1 MVSTRSSVGKTKCLV
16 TGGAGFL
23 GKHLVEKLLASGKY
37 EVVVFDIRDN
47 GDPRVATIV
56 GDLRDAQQVEDAL
69 AGVDVVFHC
78 ATAAPAAANTANKTL
93 MHDVNVKGTQ
103 NIIEGCV
110 TQGITKLVYTS
121 SASVVFDG
129 KDLFNVDEETP
140 YAKNP
145 IDFYTE
151 TKILG
156 EKLVLSSNNRS
167 GLTTVALRPSGIFG
181 EHDPLLVPTI
191 VANAKKGK
199 MKFIIGS
206 GKNLM
211 DFTYVGNVA
220 QAHLLAADLLA
231 PGAKCA
237 GKAYFITNADP
248 QPFWR
253 FLGDFLEPLG
263 YARPSKKLPWRLIFA
278 IAVIVQFII
287 SLLKPFKEVPPSE
300 FTPMRI
306 RIAKANR
313 QLDCSRAKADLGYI
327 PEVSIKDALDRTV
340 KHFAHLRNPEE
351 DSKKSS

>member
-1 MVSTRSSVGKTKCLV
+1 MWVCG
-16 TGGAGFL
+16 
-23 GKHLVEKLLASGKY
+23 
-37 EVVVFDIRDN
+37 
-47 GDPRVATIV
+47 
-56 GDLRDAQQVEDAL
+56 Q
-69 AGVDVVFHC
+69 
-78 ATAAPAAANTANKTL
+78 
-93 MHDVNVKGTQ
+93 
-103 NIIEGCV
+103 
-110 TQGITKLVYTS
+110 
-121 SASVVFDG
+121 
-129 KDLFNVDEETP
+129 
-140 YAKNP
+140 
-145 IDFYTE
+145 
-151 TKILG
+151 ILG

-220 QAHLLAADLLA
+220 QAHLLVSFLLCFSSDQECSKQSLDIPVSQPGRLGSPSRVSSRMSSVRMQAADLLA

-287 SLLKPFKEVPPSE
+287 SLLKPFKVPPHHFSSLPVKRAGGL
-300 FTPMRI
+300 F
-306 RIAKANR
+306 
-313 QLDCSRAKADLGYI
+313 SRYADL
-327 PEVSIKDALDRTV
+327 
-340 KHFAHLRNPEE
+340 
-351 DSKKSS
+351 